1 MKLDNLIGLKLFD
14 RWIITSIDN
23 YEHNLDLYE
32 FNMIDTTTNKFS
44 FDSTNIY
51 NHNKRIIFV
60 RALNAD
66 LTDRLVVFNYRFIIS
81 ALSLYGHENV
91 VVIDIETGKQI
102 EINFNKQT
110 IKWDDL
116 CMKNILEN
124 N

>member
-51 NHNKRIIFV
+51 NHNKHIIFV

-66 LTDRLVVFNYRFIIS
+66 LTDRLVVFNYRFMPSIV
-81 ALSLYGHENV
+81 SLYGHENV

-116 CMKNILEN
+116 CTKNILEN